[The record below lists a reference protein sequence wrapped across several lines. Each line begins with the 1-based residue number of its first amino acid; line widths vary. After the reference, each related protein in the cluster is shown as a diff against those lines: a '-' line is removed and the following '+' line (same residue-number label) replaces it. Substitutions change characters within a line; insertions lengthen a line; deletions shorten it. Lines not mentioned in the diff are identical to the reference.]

1 MTLTGK
7 EIQSMITTE
16 GTGIIS
22 RKDGR
27 ACLEYTAPNG
37 TKFQYTGP
45 NSTDSIACCNALL
58 EELLEV
64 GNECVILSEVS
75 QQEKVYQLYMP
86 LKAYWNLRRSVFA
99 RQTTANRVINVNGY
113 PCSLLGKDDYYSTE
127 LMSTIEHEIVSSYV
141 CGCVW
146 HL

>member
-22 RKDGR
+22 RKNGR

-45 NSTDSIACCNALL
+45 NSIDSVACCNALL

-64 GNECVILSEVS
+64 GNECVILSEVD
-75 QQEKVYQLYMP
+75 QQEEAYRLY
-86 LKAYWNLRRSVFA
+86 AIE
-99 RQTTANRVINVNGY
+99 VILESPPIGVRTVD
-113 PCSLLGKDDYYSTE
+113 CR
-127 LMSTIEHEIVSSYV
+127 
-141 CGCVW
+141 
-146 HL
+146 

>member
-7 EIQSMITTE
+7 EIQNMITTE

-22 RKDGR
+22 RKNGR
-27 ACLEYTAPNG
+27 AYLEYTAPNK

-64 GNECVILSEVS
+64 GNECVILSEMN
-75 QQEKVYQLYMP
+75 QQEKVYAIKGVLESP
-86 LKAYWNLRRSVFA
+86 PIGVRTVD
-99 RQTTANRVINVNGY
+99 
-113 PCSLLGKDDYYSTE
+113 C
-127 LMSTIEHEIVSSYV
+127 
-141 CGCVW
+141 C
-146 HL
+146 

>member
-7 EIQSMITTE
+7 EIQNMITTE

-22 RKDGR
+22 RKNGR
-27 ACLEYTAPNG
+27 AYLEYTVPNK

-64 GNECVILSEVS
+64 GNECVILSEMN
-75 QQEKVYQLYMP
+75 QQEKVYAIKGVLESP
-86 LKAYWNLRRSVFA
+86 PIGVRTVD
-99 RQTTANRVINVNGY
+99 
-113 PCSLLGKDDYYSTE
+113 C
-127 LMSTIEHEIVSSYV
+127 
-141 CGCVW
+141 C
-146 HL
+146 